1 MVALA
6 STSRAEV
13 TLRTTATATV
23 TERAAVRLEVA
34 NAGDVSATA
43 VTPEVVYQGR
53 QVHGETVAELSPGD
67 RPAWTFD
74 LPPPPEPGTVP
85 ALTQVQATDPRGAP
99 P

>member
-6 STSRAEV
+6 ATSRAEV

-23 TERAAVRLEVA
+23 ADQAAVRLEVA

-53 QVHGETVAELSPGD
+53 QV
-67 RPAWTFD
+67 
-74 LPPPPEPGTVP
+74 
-85 ALTQVQATDPRGAP
+85 
-99 P
+99 